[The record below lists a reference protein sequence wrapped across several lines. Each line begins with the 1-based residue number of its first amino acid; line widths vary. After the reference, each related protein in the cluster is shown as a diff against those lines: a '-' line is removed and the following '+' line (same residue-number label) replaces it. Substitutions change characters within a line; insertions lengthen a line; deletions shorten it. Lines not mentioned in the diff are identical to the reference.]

1 MAEGGEPI
9 ILEDYLLV
17 EDVPLLEMAEEDEEL
32 DLYNE
37 MTFGLDRDSTEEDA
51 TKPSMPPEMS
61 PELAKVVA
69 EEIEARDELGLQVAE
84 QLEDLGEPHEE
95 GGMELEVELEEEEEE
110 LGTDEDQEC
119 CEEPNDLGD
128 PAVMRA
134 VQSKPTLESQDSAV
148 LDSRIGACWA
158 EFGKEDVLAMDPA
171 VWGSCPGSIPPHHML
186 EDKAILQVLEGPP
199 ASTNVALDFLGSTV
213 QRRYGGSPRLKHPDL
228 RLMSPKSFPQRFRR
242 QQPPLM
248 PRSPCSP
255 RPFTPAHRP
264 SLFFASNQTTGYV
277 SPSSFQPMS
286 PSISSPPR
294 SLTMHFGPMS
304 PSLDPALFFSPS
316 ASGQLNLSLP
326 SHLTQLHPQ
335 HQRILTQRQQQGGQ
349 AQSISPKKL
358 WSPKVDPYA
367 GLMTS
372 KEKDWVVKVE
382 MIQLQSENMDDD
394 YYYQTYYH
402 RLERRQAEEE
412 LLGGRNKQEPPKLVT
427 PFIQKVETYNSVVR
441 IAGSLGQVAVSTCY
455 SPRRAIDAVHHALVE
470 EAAGSHRLRALHRI
484 EKLFLQLL
492 EVEEMQRKMSL
503 APEEQQPCSRVQKSQ
518 EVERIYQAL
527 KIRACS
533 SNEEAEDEFL
543 QLLCVQKG
551 KKLMARLLPHL
562 TREQAEKILLT
573 IAHHLPFLMKK
584 DMLDEASTSS
594 QSRGIS
600 GGLLP
605 LWLLQGGAPW
615 AMGGTHLAGSQH
627 GQAASGFDVRQQ
639 PCSFSEEEEKGLQEG
654 LKQVLLAL
662 SPQGG
667 AALTLVPPA
676 RCWDGAMPMVGQT
689 GSDPCSPLC
698 SAQSL
703 PLLYS
708 PLNKVVSR
716 MTFSKLIEVLQEMTR
731 PLPESPELPLT
742 MALKNQFGISL
753 LYSLLSHG
761 ERLLSSDVPLEP
773 RGGDFEMWTDM
784 VFLVARELSQVPR
797 ALLVEPLF
805 LPSNL
810 LSLFCR
816 YLDKQTVHHL
826 EAKMEC
832 SPLLSEAAML
842 C

>member
-1 MAEGGEPI
+1 MAEGGEPV

-17 EDVPLLEMAEEDEEL
+17 EDVPLLEEMAEEDEEL

-51 TKPSMPPEMS
+51 AKPLMLLEMS
-61 PELAKVVA
+61 PELSEVVEEETDGGEEPGLGMA
-69 EEIEARDELGLQVAE
+69 E
-84 QLEDLGEPHEE
+84 LGEPQEE
-95 GGMELEVELEEEEEE
+95 GGMELEVKQVGSELEEEELETEE
-110 LGTDEDQEC
+110 QEEDQET

-158 EFGKEDVLAMDPA
+158 EFGKEDMLAMDPK
-171 VWGSCPGSIPPHHML
+171 VWGSCPSSIPPHHML
-186 EDKAILQVLEGPP
+186 ETAGYAAPTP
-199 ASTNVALDFLGSTV
+199 
-213 QRRYGGSPRLKHPDL
+213 
-228 RLMSPKSFPQRFRR
+228 FR
-242 QQPPLM
+242 
-248 PRSPCSP
+248 
-255 RPFTPAHRP
+255 
-264 SLFFASNQTTGYV
+264 
-277 SPSSFQPMS
+277 PMS
-286 PSISSPPR
+286 PNVSSPPQP
-294 SLTMHFGPMS
+294 LTMHFGPMS

-316 ASGQLNLSLP
+316 ASGQLNLSAP
-326 SHLTQLHPQ
+326 NCMTQLHPQ

-394 YYYQTYYH
+394 YYYQTYYQ
-402 RLERRQAEEE
+402 RLERKQAEEE
-412 LLGGRNKQEPPKLVT
+412 LLGRRNKQEPPKLVT
-427 PFIQKVETYNSVVR
+427 PFIQKVETYDSVVR

-484 EKLFLQLL
+484 EKFFLQLL
-492 EVEEMQRKMSL
+492 EVEEIQRKKSL
-503 APEEQQPCSRVQKSQ
+503 APEEQQLCCQEQKSQ

-533 SNEEAEDEFL
+533 SEEEAEDEFL

-551 KKLMARLLPHL
+551 KKLTARLLPHL
-562 TREQAEKILLT
+562 TREQAEEILLT
-573 IAHHLPFLMKK
+573 ITHHLPFLMKK
-584 DMLDEASTSS
+584 DVLDE
-594 QSRGIS
+594 
-600 GGLLP
+600 
-605 LWLLQGGAPW
+605 
-615 AMGGTHLAGSQH
+615 
-627 GQAASGFDVRQQ
+627 
-639 PCSFSEEEEKGLQEG
+639 
-654 LKQVLLAL
+654 
-662 SPQGG
+662 
-667 AALTLVPPA
+667 
-676 RCWDGAMPMVGQT
+676 
-689 GSDPCSPLC
+689 
-698 SAQSL
+698 SL

-708 PLNKVVSR
+708 PLNEVVGR

-761 ERLLSSDVPLEP
+761 ERLLSSDAPLEP
-773 RGGDFEMWTDM
+773 RSGDFEMWTDT
-784 VFLVARELSQVPR
+784 VFLVARELSQVPK

-832 SPLLSEAAML
+832 SPLLSEAAMP

>member
-1 MAEGGEPI
+1 MAEGGEPV

-17 EDVPLLEMAEEDEEL
+17 EDAPLLEEMAEEDEEL

-51 TKPSMPPEMS
+51 AKPLMPLEVS
-61 PELAKVVA
+61 PELAEAVA
-69 EEIEARDELGLQVAE
+69 VETEVGEEPEPGAAE
-84 QLEDLGEPHEE
+84 QPEELGEPQEE
-95 GGMELEVELEEEEEE
+95 GGMEPEVEQVSSELEEEEEE
-110 LGTDEDQEC
+110 ELGAEEQEEDQEP

-128 PAVMRA
+128 PAVMKA
-134 VQSKPTLESQDSAV
+134 VQIKPTLESQDSAV

-158 EFGKEDVLAMDPA
+158 EFGKEDMLAMDPA
-171 VWGSCPGSIPPHHML
+171 VWGSCPGSIPPHHVL
-186 EDKAILQVLEGPP
+186 EDKAILQVLERPP
-199 ASTNVALDFLGSTV
+199 PSTNVALDFLGSPV
-213 QRRYGGSPRLKHPDL
+213 QRGYGGSPRLKRPDF
-228 RLMSPKSFPQRFRR
+228 RLMSPKSFPQRFLR
-242 QQPPLM
+242 QSPLV
-248 PRSPCSP
+248 PRPPCSP
-255 RPFTPAHRP
+255 RPFAPARRP
-264 SLFFASNQTTGYV
+264 SPLFASNQTAGYA
-277 SPSSFQPMS
+277 SPTPFRPMS
-286 PSISSPPR
+286 PNIGSPPR
-294 SLTMHFGPMS
+294 PLAMHFGPMS
-304 PSLDPALFFSPS
+304 PSLDPALFISPS
-316 ASGQLNLSLP
+316 ASSQLNLSAP
-326 SHLTQLHPQ
+326 SHMTQLHPQ
-335 HQRILTQRQQQGGQ
+335 HQRILTQRQQQGGH

-402 RLERRQAEEE
+402 RLERKQAEEE

-427 PFIQKVETYNSVVR
+427 PFIQKVETYDSVVR

-503 APEEQQPCSRVQKSQ
+503 TLEEQQPCCQEQKSQ
-518 EVERIYQAL
+518 EAERIYQAL

-533 SNEEAEDEFL
+533 SEEEAEDEFL
-543 QLLCVQKG
+543 QLLCVRKG
-551 KKLMARLLPHL
+551 KKLTARLLPHL

-584 DMLDEASTSS
+584 DVLDE
-594 QSRGIS
+594 
-600 GGLLP
+600 
-605 LWLLQGGAPW
+605 
-615 AMGGTHLAGSQH
+615 
-627 GQAASGFDVRQQ
+627 
-639 PCSFSEEEEKGLQEG
+639 
-654 LKQVLLAL
+654 
-662 SPQGG
+662 
-667 AALTLVPPA
+667 
-676 RCWDGAMPMVGQT
+676 
-689 GSDPCSPLC
+689 
-698 SAQSL
+698 SL

-708 PLNKVVSR
+708 PLNEVVGG
-716 MTFSKLIEVLQEMTR
+716 MTFSKLIEVLQEMAR
-731 PLPESPELPLT
+731 PLPESPELPLA

-773 RGGDFEMWTDM
+773 RSGDFETWTDT
-784 VFLVARELSQVPR
+784 VFLVARELSQVPK
-797 ALLVEPLF
+797 ASLVEPLF

-816 YLDKQTVHHL
+816 YLDKQTIHHL

-832 SPLLSEAAML
+832 SPLPSEAAML

>member
-1 MAEGGEPI
+1 
-9 ILEDYLLV
+9 
-17 EDVPLLEMAEEDEEL
+17 MAEEDEEL

-37 MTFGLDRDSTEEDA
+37 MTFGLDRDSTEEDVA
-51 TKPSMPPEMS
+51 KALMPPETS
-61 PELAKVVA
+61 PELAEAVA
-69 EEIEARDELGLQVAE
+69 EETEAGEELGPGAAE
-84 QLEDLGEPHEE
+84 QPEELGEPQEE
-95 GGMELEVELEEEEEE
+95 GGMEPEVEQVSSELEEEEED
-110 LGTDEDQEC
+110 LGAEEHEEDQEP
-119 CEEPNDLGD
+119 CEETNDLGD
-128 PAVMRA
+128 PAVMKA

-158 EFGKEDVLAMDPA
+158 EFGKEDTLAMDPA
-171 VWGSCPGSIPPHHML
+171 VWGSCPGSIPPHHVL
-186 EDKAILQVLEGPP
+186 EDKAILQVLERPP
-199 ASTNVALDFLGSTV
+199 PSTNVALDFLGSPV
-213 QRRYGGSPRLKHPDL
+213 QRGYGGSPRLKRPDF
-228 RLMSPKSFPQRFRR
+228 RLMSSKSFPQRFLR
-242 QQPPLM
+242 QV
-248 PRSPCSP
+248 
-255 RPFTPAHRP
+255 
-264 SLFFASNQTTGYV
+264 TGYA
-277 SPSSFQPMS
+277 SPTPFRPMS
-286 PSISSPPR
+286 PNISSPPR
-294 SLTMHFGPMS
+294 PLTMHFGPMS

-316 ASGQLNLSLP
+316 ASGQLNLSTA
-326 SHLTQLHPQ
+326 SHMTQLHPQ

-349 AQSISPKKL
+349 VQSISPKKM

-367 GLMTS
+367 GLMVS

-402 RLERRQAEEE
+402 RLERKQAEEE

-427 PFIQKVETYNSVVR
+427 PFIQKVETYDSVVR

-492 EVEEMQRKMSL
+492 EVEEMQRKMSP
-503 APEEQQPCSRVQKSQ
+503 APEEQQQPCCQEQRNQ

-533 SNEEAEDEFL
+533 SEEEAEDEFL
-543 QLLCVQKG
+543 QLLCVRKG
-551 KKLMARLLPHL
+551 KKLTARLLPHL
-562 TREQAEKILLT
+562 TQEQAEKILLT
-573 IAHHLPFLMKK
+573 VTHHLPFLMKK
-584 DMLDEASTSS
+584 DMLDE
-594 QSRGIS
+594 
-600 GGLLP
+600 
-605 LWLLQGGAPW
+605 
-615 AMGGTHLAGSQH
+615 
-627 GQAASGFDVRQQ
+627 
-639 PCSFSEEEEKGLQEG
+639 
-654 LKQVLLAL
+654 
-662 SPQGG
+662 
-667 AALTLVPPA
+667 
-676 RCWDGAMPMVGQT
+676 
-689 GSDPCSPLC
+689 
-698 SAQSL
+698 SL

-708 PLNKVVSR
+708 PLNEVVGR

-731 PLPESPELPLT
+731 PLSESPELPLA

-761 ERLLSSDVPLEP
+761 ERLLSSDAPLEP
-773 RGGDFEMWTDM
+773 RGGDFEMWTDT
-784 VFLVARELSQVPR
+784 VFLVARELSQVPK

-816 YLDKQTVHHL
+816 YLDKQTIHHL

-832 SPLLSEAAML
+832 SPLPSEAAMP

>member
-1 MAEGGEPI
+1 MAEGGEPV

-17 EDVPLLEMAEEDEEL
+17 EDVPLLEEMAEEDEEL

-51 TKPSMPPEMS
+51 AKPLMPLEMS
-61 PELAKVVA
+61 PELAEVVA
-69 EEIEARDELGLQVAE
+69 EEMEGREEPRPGMAE
-84 QLEDLGEPHEE
+84 QPEDLGEPQEE
-95 GGMELEVELEEEEEE
+95 GGMELEIEQVGSELEEEEEE
-110 LGTDEDQEC
+110 LETEDQEP

-158 EFGKEDVLAMDPA
+158 EFGKEDMLAMDPV
-171 VWGSCPGSIPPHHML
+171 VWGSCPSSIPPHHML
-186 EDKAILQVLEGPP
+186 EDKAILQVLERPP
-199 ASTNVALDFLGSTV
+199 PSSNMALDFLGSPM
-213 QRRYGGSPRLKHPDL
+213 QRSYGGSPQLKRPDF
-228 RLMSPKSFPQRFRR
+228 RLMSPKSFPQRFLR
-242 QQPPLM
+242 QQSSLM

-255 RPFTPAHRP
+255 RPFTPARRP
-264 SLFFASNQTTGYV
+264 SPLFASSQTAGYAA
-277 SPSSFQPMS
+277 PTPFRPMS
-286 PSISSPPR
+286 PNISSPPQ
-294 SLTMHFGPMS
+294 SLAMHFGPMS

-316 ASGQLNLSLP
+316 ASGQLNLSTP
-326 SHLTQLHPQ
+326 SHMTQLHPQ
-335 HQRILTQRQQQGGQ
+335 HQRILTQRQQQGRQ
-349 AQSISPKKL
+349 TQSMSPKKL

-372 KEKDWVVKVE
+372 KEKDWVIKVE

-394 YYYQTYYH
+394 YYYQTYYQ
-402 RLERRQAEEE
+402 RLERKQAEEE
-412 LLGGRNKQEPPKLVT
+412 LLGRRNKQEPPKLVT
-427 PFIQKVETYNSVVR
+427 PFIQKAETYDSVVR

-470 EAAGSHRLRALHRI
+470 EAAGNHRLRALHRI
-484 EKLFLQLL
+484 EKFFLQLL

-503 APEEQQPCSRVQKSQ
+503 APEEQQPCCQEQKSQ
-518 EVERIYQAL
+518 EVEHIYQAL

-533 SNEEAEDEFL
+533 SEEEAEDEFL

-551 KKLMARLLPHL
+551 KKLTARLLPHL

-573 IAHHLPFLMKK
+573 ITHHLPFLMKK
-584 DMLDEASTSS
+584 DVLDE
-594 QSRGIS
+594 
-600 GGLLP
+600 
-605 LWLLQGGAPW
+605 
-615 AMGGTHLAGSQH
+615 
-627 GQAASGFDVRQQ
+627 
-639 PCSFSEEEEKGLQEG
+639 
-654 LKQVLLAL
+654 
-662 SPQGG
+662 
-667 AALTLVPPA
+667 
-676 RCWDGAMPMVGQT
+676 
-689 GSDPCSPLC
+689 
-698 SAQSL
+698 SL

-708 PLNKVVSR
+708 PLNEVVGR

-731 PLPESPELPLT
+731 PLPESPELPLA

-761 ERLLSSDVPLEP
+761 ERLLSSDAPLEP

-784 VFLVARELSQVPR
+784 VFLVARELSQVPK

-832 SPLLSEAAML
+832 SLLPSEAAMP